1 MRVNRTA
8 RTGVLIQEAIE
19 MKILLF
25 LGAIAAAIFGARKI
39 MKKNEVD
46 EFAPAADEFAPARD
60 DSYATPA

>member
-1 MRVNRTA
+1 
-8 RTGVLIQEAIE
+8 

-25 LGAIAAAIFGARKI
+25 VGAIAAAIFGARKI

-46 EFAPAADEFAPARD
+46 EFAPAADDFAPTRD